1 MSISYF
7 FEYTHIYIFIQH
19 SSHFYIAEIAHS
31 ILNFLLAITRINNS
45 DRHLRSSFIYT
56 RVNLQTVIKSQR
68 MSIVTPRPV
77 NQRWKIRRATVRQR
91 LNSARYSLNRNLRN
105 KYYSFPLFPRQSSLS
120 PNGIANPN
128 TRKDEASN
136 SKTLRKGN
144 GDALI

>member
-1 MSISYF
+1 MSVSYF

-31 ILNFLLAITRINNS
+31 ILNFLLAITRINHG
-45 DRHLRSSFIYT
+45 DRHVRSSFIHT
-56 RVNLQTVIKSQR
+56 CVNLQTVIKLQR

-105 KYYSFPLFPRQSSLS
+105 KYSFPLFPRQLSLS

-128 TRKDEASN
+128 TRKGEASN